1 VGYVVGIAI
10 PLVLVILAGALAA
23 REIRLYRGTHEIAG
37 DLKSVLGADFFEYT
51 RWRLARRL
59 TGVVLLVATAVTL
72 AALELAPATTASG
85 AQLYVALITT
95 EALVLIALGVLDL
108 RETGKRARRAHDR
121 D

>member
-1 VGYVVGIAI
+1 VGHLVGIAL
-10 PLVLVILAGALAA
+10 PLALIIVAVGLAR
-23 REIRLYRGTHEIAG
+23 REIKLFRGTHELAG
-37 DLKSVLGADFFEYT
+37 DLKDVLGADFFEYT

-72 AALELAPATTASG
+72 AALELVPATTSAG

-95 EALVLIALGVLDL
+95 EALGLICVGLLDL
-108 RETGKRARRAHDR
+108 RETGKRTRRQR